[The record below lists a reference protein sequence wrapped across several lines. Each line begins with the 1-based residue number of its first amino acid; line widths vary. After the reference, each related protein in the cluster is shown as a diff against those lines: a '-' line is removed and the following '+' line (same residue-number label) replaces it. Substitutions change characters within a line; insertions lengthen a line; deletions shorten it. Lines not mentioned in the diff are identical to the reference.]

1 MATRYAKLNF
11 IPGFHRESTQYAEEG
26 KWYDGN
32 RVRFREGKPENLRGY
47 QKHNSE
53 QLNGIPRE
61 VLQWADN
68 DTRKHL
74 ILGTNKQVYVEKDAA
89 LYDVTPIVSAVS
101 ASDVFSTNA
110 GSTTVSVNITN
121 HGVASG
127 DRIIIEA
134 ATTIGGNIVLTSS
147 TAGGPIFAV
156 VTAPDINNFTI
167 TSNVTA
173 ASTSATAG
181 GTAVSVAF
189 LLENQLS
196 DSIQGLGYGA
206 STFQAGVSIT
216 GQRAWNDEASE
227 SGFTFRGAQW
237 TFDNWGEDVIGL
249 RRGGNIY
256 YFDVDV
262 STTPERMKPVTSSTA
277 APHITATDAPSQS
290 NFLIVSPNDRHVICY
305 ATNEYGTGTFN
316 SMLVR
321 WSDQEDFTNWQPSI
335 NTTSGETILAD
346 GTEIVGATRSRNSIH
361 IWTDNAMYT
370 QQFVGPPFIF
380 NFQQTGT
387 KCGLIAP
394 HAAVDYDGIS
404 YWMGDNNFYA
414 FDGRVR
420 NLPCTVRRYLYDDFN
435 MTNKDKVYAGVN
447 SEFKEIIW
455 LYPKGNST
463 EPNAYVIYNVEE
475 RTWVYGD
482 SFFTT
487 FRDRKIYDNTI
498 TTGAVSATAGQYL
511 WDNEPDGIY
520 TGDGK
525 SLSSFI
531 ESAKLDIDDGD
542 NMMFMNR
549 IIPDYS
555 LDAGNSVEVYVKT
568 NEYPASPDIV
578 KGPYQI
584 FDTTKKI
591 NFRARGR
598 QASVR
603 VSGTNNGS
611 WRWGSMRVALQ
622 PDGER

>member
-1 MATRYAKLNF
+1 MATKYAKLNF
-11 IPGFHRESTQYAEEG
+11 LPGFHRESTQYAEEG

-32 RVRFREGKPENLRGY
+32 RVRFREGKPENIRGY
-47 QKHNSE
+47 QKHNTT

-74 ILGTNKQVYVEKDAA
+74 ILGTNKQVYVEKDSV
-89 LYDVTPIVSAVS
+89 LYDVTPIVSVVS

-110 GSTTVSVNITN
+110 GSVTVSVNITN
-121 HGVASG
+121 HGTEAG
-127 DRIIIEA
+127 DRIIVDA
-134 ATTIGGNIVLTSS
+134 ATTIGGNIDLTSS
-147 TAGGPIFAV
+147 ATGGPIFTV
-156 VTAPDINNFTI
+156 VTAPDINNFVI
-167 TSNVTA
+167 NSLVTA
-173 ASTSATAG
+173 AATSATAG
-181 GTAVSVAF
+181 GTAVSVSF
-189 LLENQLS
+189 LLNNELS

-206 STFQAGVSIT
+206 ATYQAGVSTT
-216 GQRAWNDEASE
+216 GLRAWNDEASE
-227 SGFTFRGAQW
+227 SGFTFRGTQW
-237 TFDNWGEDVIGL
+237 IFDNWGEDVIGL
-249 RRGGNIY
+249 RRSGNIY
-256 YFDVDV
+256 YFDVNA
-262 STTPERMKPVTSSTA
+262 STTPERMKAVTSSSN
-277 APHITATDAPSQS
+277 APFITATDAPSQS

-305 ATNEYGTGTFN
+305 STNEYGTGTFN

-321 WSDQEDFTNWQPSI
+321 WSDQEDFTNWTPAI

-420 NLPCTVRRYLYDDFN
+420 NLPCTIRRYLYDDFN

-475 RTWVYGD
+475 QTWVYGD

-511 WDNEPDGIY
+511 WDNEPDNIY
-520 TGDGK
+520 TGDGQA
-525 SLSSFI
+525 LSSFI
-531 ESAKLDIDDGD
+531 ESAKIDIDEGD

-555 LDAGNSVEVYVKT
+555 LDAGNSVEVYIKT
-568 NEYPASPDIV
+568 NEYPASPNVV

-603 VSGTNNGS
+603 VSGTNSGS
-611 WRWGSMRVALQ
+611 WRWGSMRIALQ
-622 PDGER
+622 PDGGR

>member
-1 MATRYAKLNF
+1 MATKYAKLNF
-11 IPGFHRESTQYAEEG
+11 LPGFHRESTQYAEEG

-32 RVRFREGKPENLRGY
+32 RVRFREGKPENIRGY
-47 QKHNSE
+47 QKHNTE
-53 QLNGIPRE
+53 VLNGIPRE

-74 ILGTNKQVYVEKDAA
+74 ILGTNKQVYVEKDAV

-101 ASDVFSTNA
+101 ASDVFSTNT

-121 HGVASG
+121 HGIASG

-147 TAGGPIFAV
+147 SSGGPIFAV
-156 VTAPDINNFTI
+156 VTATDINNFTI
-167 TSNVTA
+167 TSDVTA
-173 ASTSATAG
+173 ATTSATAG
-181 GTAVSVAF
+181 GTAVSVSF
-189 LLENQLS
+189 LLENELS

-206 STFQAGVSIT
+206 STFQAGISIT

-237 TFDNWGEDVIGL
+237 TFDNWGEDVIAL

-256 YFDVDV
+256 YLDVDA
-262 STTPERMKPVTSSTA
+262 STTPERMKPITSSTA

-321 WSDQEDFTNWQPSI
+321 WSDQENFTNWQPAI

-370 QQFVGPPFIF
+370 QQFVGPPFVF

-420 NLPCTVRRYLYDDFN
+420 NLPCTIRRYLYDDFN

-463 EPNAYVIYNVEE
+463 EPNAYVIFNVEE
-475 RTWVYGD
+475 QTWVYGD
-482 SFFTT
+482 TFFTT
-487 FRDRKIYDNTI
+487 FRDRKIFDNTI

-511 WDNEPDGIY
+511 WDNEPDNVY
-520 TGDGK
+520 TGDGQA
-525 SLSSFI
+525 LSSFI
-531 ESAKLDIDDGD
+531 ESAKLDIDEGD

-555 LDAGNSVEVYVKT
+555 LDAGNFVEVYVKT
-568 NEYPASPDIV
+568 NEYPASPDVV

-603 VSGTNNGS
+603 VSGTNSGS
-611 WRWGSMRVALQ
+611 WRWGSLRVALQ

>member
-1 MATRYAKLNF
+1 MATKYAKLNF
-11 IPGFHRESTQYAEEG
+11 LPGFHRESTQYAEEG

-32 RVRFREGKPENLRGY
+32 RVRFREGKPENIRGY
-47 QKHNSE
+47 QKHNTE
-53 QLNGIPRE
+53 VLNGIPRE

-74 ILGTNKQVYVEKDAA
+74 ILGTNKQVYVEKDAV

-101 ASDVFSTNA
+101 ASDVFSTNT

-121 HGVASG
+121 HGIASG

-147 TAGGPIFAV
+147 SSGGPIFAV
-156 VTAPDINNFTI
+156 VTATDINNFTI
-167 TSNVTA
+167 TSDVTA
-173 ASTSATAG
+173 ATTSATAG
-181 GTAVSVAF
+181 GTAVSVSF
-189 LLENQLS
+189 LLENELS

-206 STFQAGVSIT
+206 STFQAGISIT

-237 TFDNWGEDVIGL
+237 TFNNWGEDVIAL

-256 YFDVDV
+256 YLDVDA
-262 STTPERMKPVTSSTA
+262 STTPERMKPITSSTA

-321 WSDQEDFTNWQPSI
+321 WSDQENFTNWQPAI

-370 QQFVGPPFIF
+370 QQFVGPPFVF

-420 NLPCTVRRYLYDDFN
+420 NLPCTIRRYLYDDFN

-463 EPNAYVIYNVEE
+463 EPNAYVIFNVEE
-475 RTWVYGD
+475 QTWVYGD
-482 SFFTT
+482 TFFTT
-487 FRDRKIYDNTI
+487 FRDRKIFDNTI

-511 WDNEPDGIY
+511 WDNEPDNVY
-520 TGDGK
+520 TGDGQA
-525 SLSSFI
+525 LSSFI
-531 ESAKLDIDDGD
+531 ESAKLDIDEGD

-555 LDAGNSVEVYVKT
+555 LDAGNFVEVYVKT
-568 NEYPASPDIV
+568 NEYPASPDVV

-603 VSGTNNGS
+603 VSGTNSGS

>member
-1 MATRYAKLNF
+1 MATKYAKLNF
-11 IPGFHRESTQYAEEG
+11 LPGFHRESTQYAEEG

-32 RVRFREGKPENLRGY
+32 RVRFREGKPENIRGY
-47 QKHNSE
+47 QKHNTE
-53 QLNGIPRE
+53 VLNGIPRE

-101 ASDVFSTNA
+101 VSDVFSTNT

-121 HGVASG
+121 HGIASG

-156 VTAPDINNFTI
+156 ITATDINNFTI
-167 TSNVTA
+167 TSDVTA

-181 GTAVSVAF
+181 GTAVSVSF
-189 LLENQLS
+189 LLENELS

-206 STFQAGVSIT
+206 ATFQAGVSIT

-227 SGFTFRGAQW
+227 SGFTFRGTQW
-237 TFDNWGEDVIGL
+237 TFDNWGEDVIAL

-256 YFDVDV
+256 YLDVDA
-262 STTPERMKPVTSSTA
+262 STTPERMKPITSSTA

-321 WSDQEDFTNWQPSI
+321 WSDQEDFTNWQPAI

-370 QQFVGPPFIF
+370 QQFVGPPFVF

-420 NLPCTVRRYLYDDFN
+420 NLPCTIRRYLYDDFN

-463 EPNAYVIYNVEE
+463 EPNAYVIFNVEE
-475 RTWVYGD
+475 QTWVYGD
-482 SFFTT
+482 TFFTT
-487 FRDRKIYDNTI
+487 FRDRKIFDNTI

-511 WDNEPDGIY
+511 WDNEPDNVY
-520 TGDGK
+520 TGDGQA
-525 SLSSFI
+525 LSSFI
-531 ESAKLDIDDGD
+531 ESAKLDIDEGD

-568 NEYPASPDIV
+568 NEYPASPDVV

-603 VSGTNNGS
+603 VSGTNSGS

>member
-1 MATRYAKLNF
+1 MATKYAKLNF
-11 IPGFHRESTQYAEEG
+11 LPGFHRESTQYAEEG

-32 RVRFREGKPENLRGY
+32 RVRFREGKPENIRGY
-47 QKHNSE
+47 QKHNTE
-53 QLNGIPRE
+53 ALNGIPRD

-74 ILGTNKQVYVEKDAA
+74 ILGTNEQVYVEKDST
-89 LYDVTPIVSAVS
+89 LYDVTPIVSVVS

-121 HGVASG
+121 HGVESG
-127 DRIIIEA
+127 DRIIIQA
-134 ATTIGGNIVLTSS
+134 AATIGGNIVLTSS

-167 TSNVTA
+167 TSDVTA
-173 ASTSATAG
+173 TDTSATAG

-206 STFQAGVSIT
+206 ATFQAGASIT

-256 YFDVDV
+256 YLDVDI

-277 APHITATDAPSQS
+277 APYITATDAPSQS

-305 ATNEYGTGTFN
+305 ATNEYATGTFN

-346 GTEIVGATRSRNSIH
+346 GTEIIGATRSRNSIH

-380 NFQQTGT
+380 NFQQVGT
-387 KCGLIAP
+387 KCGLIGP

-455 LYPKGNST
+455 LYPKANST
-463 EPNAYVIYNVEE
+463 EPNAYIIYNVEE

-487 FRDRKIYDNTI
+487 FRDRKIFDNTI
-498 TTGAVSATAGQYL
+498 TTGAVSATASQYL

-525 SLSSFI
+525 ALSSFL

-542 NMMFMNR
+542 NIMFMNR

-555 LDAGNSVEVYVKT
+555 FDAGNSVEVYIKT
-568 NEYPASPDIV
+568 NEYPASSDII

-603 VSGTNNGS
+603 VSGTNSGS

>member
-1 MATRYAKLNF
+1 MATKYAKLNF
-11 IPGFHRESTQYAEEG
+11 LPGFHRESTQYAEEG

-32 RVRFREGKPENLRGY
+32 RVRFREGKPENIRGY
-47 QKHNSE
+47 QKHNTE
-53 QLNGIPRE
+53 VLNGIPRE

-147 TAGGPIFAV
+147 TAGGPIFEV
-156 VTAPDINNFTI
+156 VTATNINNFTI
-167 TSNVTA
+167 TSDVTA
-173 ASTSATAG
+173 AATSATAG
-181 GTAVSVAF
+181 GTAVSVSF
-189 LLENQLS
+189 LLENELS

-227 SGFTFRGAQW
+227 SGFTFRGTQW
-237 TFDNWGEDVIGL
+237 TFDNWGEDVIAL

-256 YFDVDV
+256 YLDVDA
-262 STTPERMKPVTSSTA
+262 STTPERMKPITSSTA

-321 WSDQEDFTNWQPSI
+321 WSDQENFTNWQPAI

-370 QQFVGPPFIF
+370 QQFVGPPFVF

-420 NLPCTVRRYLYDDFN
+420 NLPCTIRRYLYDDFN

-463 EPNAYVIYNVEE
+463 EPNAYVIFNVEE
-475 RTWVYGD
+475 QTWVYGD
-482 SFFTT
+482 TFFTT
-487 FRDRKIYDNTI
+487 FRDRKIFDNTI

-511 WDNEPDGIY
+511 WDNEPDNVY
-520 TGDGK
+520 TGDGQA
-525 SLSSFI
+525 LSSFI
-531 ESAKLDIDDGD
+531 ESAKLDIDEGD

-568 NEYPASPDIV
+568 NEYPASPDVV

-584 FDTTKKI
+584 FNTTKKI

>member
-1 MATRYAKLNF
+1 MATKYAKLNF
-11 IPGFHRESTQYAEEG
+11 LPGFHRESTQYAEEG

-32 RVRFREGKPENLRGY
+32 RVRFREGKPENIRGY
-47 QKHNSE
+47 QKHNTE
-53 QLNGIPRE
+53 VLNGIPRE

-74 ILGTNKQVYVEKDAA
+74 ILGTNKQVYVEKDAV

-101 ASDVFSTNA
+101 ASDVFSTNT

-121 HGVASG
+121 HGIASG

-147 TAGGPIFAV
+147 SSGGPIFAV
-156 VTAPDINNFTI
+156 VTATDINNFTI
-167 TSNVTA
+167 TSDVTA
-173 ASTSATAG
+173 ATTSATAG
-181 GTAVSVAF
+181 GTAVSVSF
-189 LLENQLS
+189 LLENELS

-206 STFQAGVSIT
+206 STFQAGISIT

-237 TFDNWGEDVIGL
+237 TFDNWGEDVIAL

-256 YFDVDV
+256 YLDVDA
-262 STTPERMKPVTSSTA
+262 STTPERMKPITSSTA

-321 WSDQEDFTNWQPSI
+321 WSDQENFTNWQPAI

-370 QQFVGPPFIF
+370 QQFVGPPFVF

-420 NLPCTVRRYLYDDFN
+420 NLPCTIRRYLYDDFN

-455 LYPKGNST
+455 LYPKDNST
-463 EPNAYVIYNVEE
+463 EPNAYVIFNVEE
-475 RTWVYGD
+475 QTWVYGD
-482 SFFTT
+482 TFFTT
-487 FRDRKIYDNTI
+487 FRDRKIFDNTI

-511 WDNEPDGIY
+511 WDNEPDNVY
-520 TGDGK
+520 TGDGQA
-525 SLSSFI
+525 LSSFI
-531 ESAKLDIDDGD
+531 ESAKLDIDEG
-542 NMMFMNR
+542 
-549 IIPDYS
+549 
-555 LDAGNSVEVYVKT
+555 
-568 NEYPASPDIV
+568 
-578 KGPYQI
+578 
-584 FDTTKKI
+584 
-591 NFRARGR
+591 
-598 QASVR
+598 
-603 VSGTNNGS
+603 
-611 WRWGSMRVALQ
+611 
-622 PDGER
+622 